1 MPGILFLIPNT
12 LGENAPDEVIPQ
24 KVIETAK
31 RLRHFIVEDVRT
43 VRRYLRRIDRTF
55 PIDDSQFFELNQHT
69 DRSKIEPYLK
79 SLLDGHD
86 MGIISEA
93 GCPAR
98 ADPAN
103 AGGGLRHQKGRREG
117 PPHRK
122 GIRVLPLV
130 GPSSILLAQM
140 ASGFNGQSFAFVGYL
155 PIEAAERQKRLR
167 KLEHRAKEENQT
179 QLFIETPY
187 RNMKLFDELTAT
199 LKGDTRLCIACDI
212 TLESEY
218 IETRTIGEWKQKK
231 PQDLNKRP
239 TIFGIF

>member
-79 SLLDGHD
+79 PLLDGND

-93 GCPAR
+93 GCPAV
-98 ADPAN
+98 ADPGADIV
-103 AGGGLRHQKGRREG
+103 ALA
-117 PPHRK
+117 HRK
-122 GIRVLPLV
+122 GIRVVPLV

-140 ASGFNGQSFAFVGYL
+140 ASGFNGQ
-155 PIEAAERQKRLR
+155 
-167 KLEHRAKEENQT
+167 
-179 QLFIETPY
+179 
-187 RNMKLFDELTAT
+187 
-199 LKGDTRLCIACDI
+199 
-212 TLESEY
+212 
-218 IETRTIGEWKQKK
+218 
-231 PQDLNKRP
+231 
-239 TIFGIF
+239 

>member
-43 VRRYLRRIDRTF
+43 VRRYLRKIDRTF

-79 SLLDGHD
+79 PLLEGND

-93 GCPAR
+93 GCPAV
-98 ADPAN
+98 ADPGADIV
-103 AGGGLRHQKGRREG
+103 ALA
-117 PPHRK
+117 HRK
-122 GIRVLPLV
+122 GIRVVPLV